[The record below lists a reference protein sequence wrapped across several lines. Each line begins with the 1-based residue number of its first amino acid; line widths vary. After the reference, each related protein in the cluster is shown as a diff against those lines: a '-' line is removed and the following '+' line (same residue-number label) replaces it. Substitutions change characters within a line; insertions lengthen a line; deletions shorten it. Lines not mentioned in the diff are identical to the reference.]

1 MSYDAKKIYKK
12 DWVLSAEAFEKL
24 LFNLDENAEK
34 ASLVYEDI
42 RKRLI
47 RQFRANQSQI
57 AEEQADEV
65 FNRIARKIYEE
76 DFVLDK
82 NNPYPYFHQTARY
95 ILLEQQRHS
104 RRRILG
110 LDDLPMAEEPSYNP
124 EEILARF
131 SERLR
136 DEAGLRSL
144 RECRESLSERD
155 INLLDRY
162 DAAKGKEKKT
172 QRQQLAEETGKT
184 VNALKISINRIRK
197 KLIDCAK
204 KKLKSIE
211 ALD

>member
-1 MSYDAKKIYKK
+1 MPYEAKKIYKK
-12 DWVLSAEAFEKL
+12 DWVLNAEAFEKL
-24 LFNLDENAEK
+24 LFSLDGNPENA
-34 ASLVYEDI
+34 SLIYEDI

-47 RQFRANQSQI
+47 RQFRANRSQI

-82 NNPYPYFHQTARY
+82 SNPYPYFHQTARY
-95 ILLEQQRHS
+95 ILLEQQRRA
-104 RRRILG
+104 RRKILG
-110 LDDLPMAEEPSYNP
+110 LEDLPLSEEPFYNP

-136 DEAGLRSL
+136 NEAGLNSL
-144 RECRESLSERD
+144 RECRENLSEKE
-155 INLLDRY
+155 INLLDSY
-162 DAAKGKEKKT
+162 DAVKGKGRE
-172 QRQQLAEETGKT
+172 RLAKETGKT

-204 KKLKSIE
+204 RKLKSIE
-211 ALD
+211 AIE

>member
-1 MSYDAKKIYKK
+1 MPYEAKKIYKK
-12 DWVLSAEAFEKL
+12 DWVLNAEAFERL
-24 LFNLDENAEK
+24 LFSLDGNPENA
-34 ASLVYEDI
+34 SLIYEDI

-82 NNPYPYFHQTARY
+82 SNPYPYFHQTARY
-95 ILLEQQRHS
+95 ILLEQQRRA
-104 RRRILG
+104 RRKILG
-110 LDDLPMAEEPSYNP
+110 LEDLSLAEEPSYNP

-131 SERLR
+131 SERVR
-136 DEAGLRSL
+136 NEAGLNSL
-144 RECRESLSERD
+144 RECRESLREKEIS
-155 INLLDRY
+155 LLDRY
-162 DAAKGKEKKT
+162 DAVKGKEREK
-172 QRQQLAEETGKT
+172 LAKETGKT

-204 KKLKSIE
+204 RKLKAIE
-211 ALD
+211 AIE